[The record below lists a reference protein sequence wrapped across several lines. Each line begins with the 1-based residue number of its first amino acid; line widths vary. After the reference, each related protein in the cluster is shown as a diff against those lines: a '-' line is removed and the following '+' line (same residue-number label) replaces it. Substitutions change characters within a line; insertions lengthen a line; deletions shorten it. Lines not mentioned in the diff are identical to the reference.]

1 MLAAC
6 LIFLA
11 LRVVQVECGNLSY
24 HEGLYI
30 GVIAF
35 SGYLVS
41 LISQMK
47 LCLLVVELL
56 NQYKDILVEVHGLLT
71 QFAFCHF
78 AIALCHF
85 YLSATLAP
93 VQYWNPESYFHY
105 LIVF

>member
-6 LIFLA
+6 LILLA

-24 HEGLYI
+24 HESLYI

-41 LISQMK
+41 LICQMK

-56 NQYKDILVEVHGLLT
+56 NQYKDILVEVHGFLTVPLL
-71 QFAFCHF
+71 
-78 AIALCHF
+78 
-85 YLSATLAP
+85 P
-93 VQYWNPESYFHY
+93 VRDACPSPVLES
-105 LIVF
+105 